1 MGERSKE
8 YIVDSQERGTINISE
23 DVVAA
28 IAVAAALEVDGVGEP
43 AHDSDQ
49 RKKNAVK
56 GVKLTVGEGS
66 VAVDL
71 HIMVQYG
78 HPIPQVAE
86 AVQDAVI
93 SAVESMTELKVHCV
107 NVRVGGVNFVEEG
120 A

>member
-43 AHDSDQ
+43 AQESGQ

-56 GVKLTVGEGS
+56 GVKLTVGEDD
-66 VAVDL
+66 VTIDL
-71 HIMVQYG
+71 QIMVQYG

-86 AVQDAVI
+86 SVQDAVI

-107 NVRVGGVNFVEEG
+107 NVRIGGVNFADEG
-120 A
+120 V